1 MELHSD
7 ALNLVPQREVF
18 TVSELNREARRL
30 IEKCFGVIW
39 VEGEVSNLARPS
51 SGHMYWSLKDDSAQI
66 RCAMFRQH
74 NRTLQFSP
82 ENGKQILARGRISLY
97 ETRGEFQMVVDFLEE
112 AGEGQLRRQFEELKR
127 KLATEGLFDTE
138 RKKPLPVFPRR
149 VGVITSPSGAAVRD
163 ILTILRRRF
172 PAVKVLV
179 YPTPVQGEGAAEQI
193 AEMLKLADGRGD
205 CDLLILARG
214 GGSLEDLWSFNQE
227 VVARALAA
235 IETPVISAVG
245 HEVDFTIADFV
256 ADVRAP
262 TPSAAA
268 ELAAPEQSEWLTSLN
283 RLSQR
288 LSRAATHQLA
298 IAKALSINLGHRLS
312 RSHPGVQLRESTQ
325 RLDDLEVRLQ
335 LSSQRLL
342 SGHKTRLG
350 KLAAALRGITPQ
362 RRLIDLNSR
371 YRWSAHNLEHAMLK
385 RIGHKKARL
394 ELAARALQTV
404 SPLGTLDRGYAIV
417 TLATHGGIVTDTSA
431 VEIGSSIIVRLSRGE
446 LIATVDESRPAKDET
461 KKP

>member
-51 SGHMYWSLKDDSAQI
+51 SGHMYWSLKDNNAQV

-74 NRTLQFSP
+74 NRALQFSP
-82 ENGKQILARGRISLY
+82 ENGQQIIARGRVSLY
-97 ETRGEFQMVVDFLEE
+97 ETRGEFQIIVDYIEE
-112 AGEGQLRRQFEELKR
+112 AGKGQLRRQFEELKH
-127 KLATEGLFDTE
+127 KLAAEGLFDTE

-149 VGVITSPSGAAVRD
+149 VGIITSPSGAAVRD

-172 PAVKVLV
+172 PAMKILI
-179 YPTPVQGEGAAEQI
+179 YPTPVQGEGAAGQI
-193 AEMLKLADGRGD
+193 AEMLKLADRRVD

-214 GGSLEDLWSFNQE
+214 GGSIEDLWSFNEE

-235 IETPVISAVG
+235 IETPVISGVG
-245 HEVDFTIADFV
+245 HEIDFTIADFV

-268 ELAAPEQSEWLTSLN
+268 ELAAPEQSEWLTAISH
-283 RLSQR
+283 LSQR
-288 LSRAATHQLA
+288 LSRATTHQLT
-298 IAKALSINLGHRLS
+298 IVKALSRNLGHRLS

-325 RLDDLEVRLQ
+325 QLDSLEVRLQ
-335 LSSQRLL
+335 LSSQQLL
-342 SGHKTRLG
+342 SGYKTRLG
-350 KLAAALRGITPQ
+350 KLAAALRGVMPQ
-362 RRLIDLNSR
+362 RQLLDLNSR
-371 YRWSAHNLEHAMLK
+371 YRWGSHNLERAILE

-404 SPLGTLDRGYAIV
+404 SPLRTLDRGYAIV
-417 TLATHGGIVTDTSA
+417 TLATHGGIVTDSSS
-431 VEIGSSIIVRLSRGE
+431 VEIGSSIMVRLSRGE
-446 LIATVDESRPAKDET
+446 LIATVNESQPEKNET
-461 KKP
+461 KKT